1 MLNYKKN
8 LIIYFLLCLF
18 ISIVFLHKNY
28 INLHG
33 LGFVEWLNNY
43 QHSLVRRALVGEIN
57 YRFSTF
63 FNINLLKVTFATQI
77 FFVFVFYYFSTK
89 FFLNFNQKSFLKI
102 LAIFSPIGFLFP
114 VGEVE
119 ALGRQEI
126 IFLAFV
132 AFYFYSL
139 LKIKNILLV
148 QLFLIFSPIILFSH
162 EGMIFFFPYLILANV
177 FFLYKNNFKKYLLI
191 NVVISIYILILFVIL
206 NLSINT
212 DISAVK
218 GICKSLENYIKP
230 FSHCIEINGIN
241 KISETKMYSVNQFLE
256 RFEFFKVFKYFI
268 FILIGYL
275 PLLFLIKEK
284 KKIEI
289 FNINLGPFASLIL
302 CIMCSLPLYLAIDW
316 GRWTYINY
324 TCSLF
329 FIFFL
334 YIFNFIE
341 FKKEKIYNFLE
352 NLNTKFKILIFI
364 IFCLG
369 WNLKILF
376 TDDIGSLPLYRSLRK
391 SILYLL
397 NYI

>member
-1 MLNYKKN
+1 M
-8 LIIYFLLCLF
+8 
-18 ISIVFLHKNY
+18 
-28 INLHG
+28 
-33 LGFVEWLNNY
+33 
-43 QHSLVRRALVGEIN
+43 
-57 YRFSTF
+57 
-63 FNINLLKVTFATQI
+63 
-77 FFVFVFYYFSTK
+77 
-89 FFLNFNQKSFLKI
+89 
-102 LAIFSPIGFLFP
+102 
-114 VGEVE
+114 GEVE

-284 KKIEI
+284 KKKK
-289 FNINLGPFASLIL
+289 
-302 CIMCSLPLYLAIDW
+302 
-316 GRWTYINY
+316 
-324 TCSLF
+324 
-329 FIFFL
+329 
-334 YIFNFIE
+334 NF
-341 FKKEKIYNFLE
+341 
-352 NLNTKFKILIFI
+352 
-364 IFCLG
+364 
-369 WNLKILF
+369 
-376 TDDIGSLPLYRSLRK
+376 
-391 SILYLL
+391 
-397 NYI
+397 